1 MFERHYVYTHLLFG
15 LVGLDLFWFPAK
27 FDFLNLII
35 GSAEIQNALR
45 VDLRRSRL

>member
-15 LVGLDLFWFPAK
+15 LVGLDLFWIPAE
-27 FDFLNLII
+27 FVFLNLIV